1 MSLII
6 KFITGDRDTG
16 NFHHAKSIMLRAEQ
30 MPDAFQRA
38 CLIFK
43 LVMSLCV
50 SRQLLAHFKSV
61 TIALQG
67 VGVDIVSG
75 SL

>member
-1 MSLII
+1 
-6 KFITGDRDTG
+6 
-16 NFHHAKSIMLRAEQ
+16 MLRAEQ

-38 CLIFK
+38 CVILKLI
-43 LVMSLCV
+43 MSLCV

-75 SL
+75 FSMIKTVKDTLQM